1 MLQARGNKTDSL
13 ARAFKRQFHFAP
25 KLLAPFTGFCS
36 VKVQTEPR
44 DLGDNIM
51 LTILRKSVPQLL
63 VPRIK
68 IQFNL
73 QIDFCTFGLVLIF
86 EKKTCYFVLEKFSK
100 NSENLYT
107 ISTLFNKTTW

>member
-13 ARAFKRQFHFAP
+13 ARAFKKQFHFAP

-51 LTILRKSVPQLL
+51 LIILRKIVPQLL

-68 IQFNL
+68 VQFTL
-73 QIDFCTFGLVLIF
+73 QSDFCTFGLISIF
-86 EKKTCYFVLEKFSK
+86 EKKTFNFVLEKF
-100 NSENLYT
+100 
-107 ISTLFNKTTW
+107 